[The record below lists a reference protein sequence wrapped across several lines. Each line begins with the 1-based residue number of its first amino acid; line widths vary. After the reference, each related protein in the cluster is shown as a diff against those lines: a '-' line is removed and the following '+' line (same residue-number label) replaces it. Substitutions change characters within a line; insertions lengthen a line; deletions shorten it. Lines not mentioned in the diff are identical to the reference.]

1 MALDYIYDKDFTAG
15 ILLAFNNN
23 VIRYKS
29 STSGVTQVK
38 SEITTNG
45 FTYTIY
51 PDLNGWFWFNFKS
64 VKSVELNVDNYADTI
79 NPNVL
84 GSYVYDWSSKAMLS
98 ETIQFKIYLST
109 GVVETSAR
117 SVTWFNAYANL
128 IDYKKNYPLYNFAIN
143 TLFVLKQLPL
153 VKYWA
158 GYPFDI
164 SIYNYS
170 TTNFNLKNNSNGIN
184 YTFTT
189 GYKVPRLFFSDGR
202 TDVSIEDVI
211 PFNDGFNNVTASS
224 SAGSANFLVEKIT
237 SSCNGHYLKWMN
249 SFGGWNYW
257 LFNKGN
263 ENISTKE
270 LGSLNNDFNNLADTI
285 SPYLSLGTESSN
297 SISFIQENIT
307 EDEMF
312 ILRDLLDSVKVFLFT
327 GTPFTKAENTDW
339 IEVSLK
345 SGTFRISNSREKLN
359 TLSLAIDIP
368 INVNRKI

>member
-1 MALDYIYDKDFTAG
+1 MALSFTFDTDFSAG
-15 ILLAFNNN
+15 ISFAFNNN
-23 VIRYKS
+23 IVKYKS

-38 SEITTNG
+38 SEIITNG

-51 PDLNGWFWFNFKS
+51 PDLNGWFWFNFKPL
-64 VKSVELNVDNYADTI
+64 KSVELNVDNYADTI
-79 NPNVL
+79 NPNVS
-84 GSYVYDWSSKAMLS
+84 GSYVYNWSSKAILS

-109 GVVETSAR
+109 GVVETDAR
-117 SVTWFNAYANL
+117 AVTWLNGYVNL
-128 IDYKKNYPLYNFAIN
+128 IEYKKNYPAYNVN
-143 TLFVLKQLPL
+143 LSTLCILKPIPL

-164 SIYNYS
+164 AIYNS
-170 TTNFNLKNNSNGIN
+170 NTTNFNLKNNSNGIN

-202 TDVSIEDVI
+202 TDVSIEDVV
-211 PFNDGFNNVTASS
+211 PFNDGFNDVIVS
-224 SAGSANFLVEKIT
+224 SASGSANFLVEKIP
-237 SSCNGHYLKWMN
+237 SHCNGHYLKWMN

-270 LGSLNNDFNNLADTI
+270 LGSLNNDFQNLNTTI

-297 SISFIQENIT
+297 SISFVQENIT
-307 EDEMF
+307 QDEML